1 MPSAIDIPPKRRAT
15 PVGLIKPNK
24 RSLSGIG
31 AVRFHG
37 IGLQGF

>member
-1 MPSAIDIPPKRRAT
+1 LTGEIRQKK
-15 PVGLIKPNK
+15 G
-24 RSLSGIG
+24 SLSGIG